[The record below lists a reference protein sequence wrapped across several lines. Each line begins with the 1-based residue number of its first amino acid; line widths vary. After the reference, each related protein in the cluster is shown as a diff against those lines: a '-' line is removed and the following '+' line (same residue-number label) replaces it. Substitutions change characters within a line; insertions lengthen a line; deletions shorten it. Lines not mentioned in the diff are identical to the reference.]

1 VPPVVDVMETYE
13 MILRDLRNLDDRN
26 AAEDIPDIQ
35 KRIQKNALIANM
47 KAFQPNLMQVSFGLH

>member
-1 VPPVVDVMETYE
+1 